1 MICSGSFDPKELF
14 FNETVIRL
22 LASEVTTSGPSLL
35 PSRFSSWRLDN
46 PLRSGTLPVNSLLAR
61 TRLLRLFNDEISL
74 VNFPEMKLELRF
86 RAWREEENLV
96 IFGGRGPEMPR
107 ETRDKVFKFESFVRT
122 VKSES
127 VENVLE
133 SLTVLFPVT
142 VSSVTWPLKQR
153 ILKEGEYGR

>member
-1 MICSGSFDPKELF
+1 M
-14 FNETVIRL
+14 
-22 LASEVTTSGPSLL
+22 
-35 PSRFSSWRLDN
+35 
-46 PLRSGTLPVNSLLAR
+46 NSLFAR
-61 TRLLRLFNDEISL
+61 TRLLRLFKDEISL
-74 VNFPEMKLELRF
+74 GIFPEMKLELRF

-153 ILKEGEYGR
+153 ILKEGEDGR